1 MTLKSALRPNGGC
14 HGEKSRDVI
23 HYLMMSANAGFQLQA
38 QAQALEWGECA
49 TTASGRPKPHN
60 QRHWQQRVSFSFR
73 LSNHPLCPS
82 YLPPRHPLGVSN
94 PRCLAL
100 LAWSSTAL
108 PHPSESQP
116 FKLSQK
122 FGRSFAQN
130 GIVALTSRVPFAR
143 SISPRIEAC
152 ADGCHRTVITS
163 ARFSEDE

>member
-1 MTLKSALRPNGGC
+1 MT
-14 HGEKSRDVI
+14 SRDVI

-38 QAQALEWGECA
+38 QAQAPECGECA

-60 QRHWQQRVSFSFR
+60 QRQQRVSFSFR
-73 LSNHPLCPS
+73 LSNHPLCS
-82 YLPPRHPLGVSN
+82 SALPPRHHSGVSN

-130 GIVALTSRVPFAR
+130 GIVALTLRVPFAH